1 MGINGLWDVVGR
13 GELVTLAK
21 LATDHFKQ
29 HGRPLRVAVDEPGWR
44 FNNLTPQQVEFI
56 RSKEPAANPI
66 EKNIMW
72 RILHLMK
79 FNIQLIWVF
88 DGPGRPW
95 KRNKRGGG
103 GKPQDERE
111 RTRLTCQLLDHLKVP
126 YHRAP
131 AEAEAECAR
140 MHQLGIVDAVWSDDG
155 DTLMFGAT
163 CVFSAHKVG
172 KNWSTDEIRVV
183 HAATI
188 LAEHDLDS
196 SSMVLFAML
205 AGGDYN
211 TAGLPN
217 CGPQIARVV
226 AKKGNGLADALCRSS
241 AQDLPSWRLRLEDV
255 LQQAGKRVP
264 VPSTFPDQ
272 KVLGHYREPKVT
284 SDDGLRNLTCLKQGW
299 DLKIDE
305 NKLRVL
311 LRQRFNIWTKGY
323 LKHFAPVF
331 MIRQLARCPP
341 HDEAMIGNTKFDIEV
356 KKTRQKKA
364 GVGEAS
370 VDPVELEKKVTFYPL
385 PAVDIDIHE
394 PEEEDWSIWEKD
406 GSHYDPSSR
415 IECNVLSCFLAH
427 GLPEGF
433 LVVPEPPKRQKKQ
446 GAHSAAS
453 GQDVADVAIPTPSA
467 VADGAPK
474 PRGRTK
480 KISNSNSMSI
490 DGAPVDAIPKKRG
503 RPPKGDN
510 AASKN
515 HSPKKRKGRPEVG
528 STPKPPMPVFRQS
541 REFSFTNP
549 NAPPWQ
555 SQDVEA
561 SEHITAT
568 PANWAALSSSAP
580 INTPNTSQLQNQYTP
595 GETILPATLRE
606 LRAAKWGSGS
616 SPASTSTRL
625 NETPAYAAKIPP
637 GAVVIDL
644 TD

>member
-1 MGINGLWDVVGR
+1 
-13 GELVTLAK
+13 
-21 LATDHFKQ
+21 
-29 HGRPLRVAVDEPGWR
+29 
-44 FNNLTPQQVEFI
+44 
-56 RSKEPAANPI
+56 
-66 EKNIMW
+66 
-72 RILHLMK
+72 
-79 FNIQLIWVF
+79 
-88 DGPGRPW
+88 
-95 KRNKRGGG
+95 
-103 GKPQDERE
+103 
-111 RTRLTCQLLDHLKVP
+111 
-126 YHRAP
+126 
-131 AEAEAECAR
+131 

-394 PEEEDWSIWEKD
+394 PRAK
-406 GSHYDPSSR
+406 
-415 IECNVLSCFLAH
+415 
-427 GLPEGF
+427 
-433 LVVPEPPKRQKKQ
+433 
-446 GAHSAAS
+446 AA
-453 GQDVADVAIPTPSA
+453 P
-467 VADGAPK
+467 
-474 PRGRTK
+474 
-480 KISNSNSMSI
+480 
-490 DGAPVDAIPKKRG
+490 
-503 RPPKGDN
+503 N
-510 AASKN
+510 AAQDLRSELPLRRNPLQLHARRRTGARRLDQSESMQLLDLHKVRYVQ
-515 HSPKKRKGRPEVG
+515 SG
-528 STPKPPMPVFRQS
+528 MPGV
-541 REFSFTNP
+541 P
-549 NAPPWQ
+549 
-555 SQDVEA
+555 
-561 SEHITAT
+561 
-568 PANWAALSSSAP
+568 LC
-580 INTPNTSQLQNQYTP
+580 
-595 GETILPATLRE
+595 LPSY
-606 LRAAKWGSGS
+606 G
-616 SPASTSTRL
+616 
-625 NETPAYAAKIPP
+625 
-637 GAVVIDL
+637 
-644 TD
+644 